1 MGTNT
6 MQMASV
12 ETNAGVA
19 ICAAPSEDGRL
30 KFVAL
35 SPDSG

>member
-1 MGTNT
+1 

-19 ICAAPSEDGRL
+19 IWAAPSRIAWRRDWDD
-30 KFVAL
+30 
-35 SPDSG
+35 P